1 MTPPSMAKGSNFGF
15 PRHSCTRHPSRS
27 TALVMIKEKKNPS
40 AVATR
45 FTGTKSLPKN
55 TTATRHARYP
65 TASS

>member
-1 MTPPSMAKGSNFGF
+1 
-15 PRHSCTRHPSRS
+15 
-27 TALVMIKEKKNPS
+27 MIKEKKNPS

-45 FTGTKSLPKN
+45 FTGTKLLPKN